1 MIFYRSDFFSI
12 FLRLFSSY
20 RWHIALIA
28 LVSIFS
34 SVLAGFGASFLIPLL
49 SILIGED
56 DFAGA
61 LPPFVARL
69 ISVLPFTTS
78 LRTFLAVIVALFLLK
93 AAALFVFGY
102 VRGRI
107 MFDYRARAMQE
118 LFYQILSARWTYLL
132 RQKAG
137 YIQNSLVLDV
147 DKCSHLLGSLAQA
160 ILSLVS
166 VGIFL
171 FFSFSISSTVT
182 LFSLV
187 VGGVML
193 LFLRPILR
201 QMKKI
206 GEAFSRE
213 SKEVFQYLVEHLGG
227 IKSIKTGAIED
238 QVYERGAISFRRWMN
253 LQLRAHMFRA
263 LNKQIVEPTTIL
275 FIALVFVFTYKSS
288 SFSFQIFVATV
299 YLIQQIF
306 RQLEVLYGVFQ
317 DIAESMPHAYLLLQF
332 RDALVK
338 ETEEKNGI
346 KLFQMRSALAFEGV
360 HFGYSKEREVLSGIT
375 FSLPKGKIVG
385 LVGSSGAGK
394 TSVADLMLRLLR
406 PYSGKILLDG
416 VNYEDISAV
425 DLRRHIGYVSQDI
438 FLLNDTIAEN
448 IRFYR
453 ENIGMETIVNA
464 AKKANIYEFINALPQ
479 GFDTRAGDRGVMLS
493 GGQRQ
498 RIVLARILA
507 GSPEVLILDEA
518 TSALDNESEALIRT
532 SIRNLRGSTTVF
544 IIAHRLST
552 VRDVDHLLVL
562 DQGKIIEEGR
572 PEELLQDSQ
581 SHFYRMYYHETK

>member
-1 MIFYRSDFFSI
+1 MLF
-12 FLRLFSSY
+12 RLFGSY
-20 RWHIALIA
+20 RWHIVFIA
-28 LVSIFS
+28 LVSVFS

-69 ISVLPFTTS
+69 ISVLPFTSS

-93 AAALFVFGY
+93 AAALFIFGY

-118 LFYQILSARWTYLL
+118 LFSQVLSARWTYLL

-137 YIQNSLVLDV
+137 YIQNTLVLDV

-171 FFSFSISSTVT
+171 FFSFNISFPVT
-182 LFSLV
+182 LFSLA
-187 VGGVML
+187 VGGAML
-193 LFLRPILR
+193 LFVRPILK

-227 IKSIKTGAIED
+227 IKSIKTGAVED
-238 QVYERGAISFRRWMN
+238 RVYERGAVSFRRWMN
-253 LQLRAHMFRA
+253 LQLRAHIFRA

-275 FIALVFVFTYKSS
+275 FIALVFLFTYKSS
-288 SFSFQIFVATV
+288 HFSFQVFVATV

-306 RQLEVLYGVFQ
+306 RQIEVLYGVFQ
-317 DIAESMPHAYLLLQF
+317 DIAESTPHAHSLLQF
-332 RDALVK
+332 RDALMQ
-338 ETEEKNGI
+338 ETEASGGI
-346 KLFQMRSALAFEGV
+346 KPFRMHNALAFENV
-360 HFGYSKEREVLSGIT
+360 HFGYLKEREVLSGVT
-375 FSLPKGKIVG
+375 FLLPKGKIVG

-394 TSVADLMLRLLR
+394 TSVADLILRLLE
-406 PYSGKILLDG
+406 PSLGKILLDEI
-416 VNYEDISAV
+416 NYKDISSL

-438 FLLNDTIAEN
+438 FLLHDTIEEN

-453 ENIGMETIVNA
+453 EDIGMEAIVNA
-464 AKKANIYEFINALPQ
+464 ARKANIYEFIHTLPQ
-479 GFDTRAGDRGVMLS
+479 GFDTRVGDRGVMLS

-507 GSPEVLILDEA
+507 GSPDVLILDEA
-518 TSALDNESEALIRT
+518 TSALDNESEALIHA
-532 SIRNLRGSTTVF
+532 SIGNLRGSTTVF

-572 PEELLQDSQ
+572 PEELLQNSQ
-581 SHFYRMYYHETK
+581 SHFYRMYYHEAK